1 VAEWLLPEVTS
12 YLRIFLSGHLSA
24 SSMIPPRRLTTMNGF
39 ATLCSATVIAL
50 SLAACN
56 QTPPA
61 APDTHDAD
69 VKAITDTEVQANQA
83 WASKDPDKVMAF
95 YADDAIL
102 MTPGAEMVRGKDA
115 LRDGMKQMLADPA
128 ISLTFQSSRVDVAKS
143 GDLAYSAGTYKL
155 TVTDPSTHKPIND
168 HGNYVTTFRKQADGS
183 WKAVA
188 DIASSAVPPMP
199 PPKKK

>member
-1 VAEWLLPEVTS
+1 MKAL
-12 YLRIFLSGHLSA
+12 
-24 SSMIPPRRLTTMNGF
+24 
-39 ATLCSATVIAL
+39 ATLCATAVIAL
-50 SLAACN
+50 TMTACN
-56 QTPPA
+56 PTPPP

-83 WASKDPDKVMAF
+83 WASKDADKVMAF
-95 YADDAIL
+95 YADDALL
-102 MTPGAEMVRGKDA
+102 MTPGAEAVRGKDA
-115 LRDGMKQMLADPA
+115 IRDELKQMLADPA
-128 ISLTFQSSRVDVAKS
+128 VSLTFQSSKVDVAKS
-143 GDLAYSAGTYKL
+143 GDLGYTAGTYKL
-155 TVTDPSTHKPIND
+155 TVTDPATHKPIND

>member
-1 VAEWLLPEVTS
+1 MK
-12 YLRIFLSGHLSA
+12 R
-24 SSMIPPRRLTTMNGF
+24 F
-39 ATLCSATVIAL
+39 ATLCSATLIAL

-56 QTPPA
+56 PSPTPTP
-61 APDTHDAD
+61 APDTHDVD

-83 WASKDPDKVMAF
+83 WASKDADKIMAF
-95 YADDAIL
+95 YADDAVL
-102 MTPGAEMVRGKDA
+102 MTPGSEMVQGKDA
-115 LRDGMKQMLADPA
+115 IHEAMKGMLSDPA
-128 ISLTFQSSRVDVAKS
+128 ISLTFQSSKSEVAKS
-143 GDLAYSAGTYKL
+143 GDLGYTAGTYKL
-155 TVTDPSTHKPIND
+155 TLTDPATHKPITD

>member
-1 VAEWLLPEVTS
+1 
-12 YLRIFLSGHLSA
+12 
-24 SSMIPPRRLTTMNGF
+24 MKGF
-39 ATLCSATVIAL
+39 ATLCSTTLIAL

-56 QTPPA
+56 PAPTP

-83 WASKDPDKVMAF
+83 WASKDADKVMAF
-95 YADDAIL
+95 YADDALL
-102 MTPGAEMVRGKDA
+102 MTPGAEAVTGKDA
-115 LRDGMKQMLADPA
+115 IRAELKQMLADPA
-128 ISLTFQSSRVDVAKS
+128 VSLTFQSSKVDVAKS
-143 GDLAYSAGTYKL
+143 GDLGYTAGTYKL
-155 TVTDPSTHKPIND
+155 TVTDPATHKPITD

>member
-1 VAEWLLPEVTS
+1 
-12 YLRIFLSGHLSA
+12 
-24 SSMIPPRRLTTMNGF
+24 MKGF

-83 WASKDPDKVMAF
+83 WAAKDADKVMAF

-102 MTPGAEMVRGKDA
+102 MTPGAEMVHGKDA
-115 LRDGMKQMLADPA
+115 IRDGLKQMLADPA
-128 ISLTFQSSRVDVAKS
+128 LSLTFQSSKVDVAKS
-143 GDLAYSAGTYKL
+143 GDLGYTAGTYKL
-155 TVTDPSTHKPIND
+155 TVTDPATHKPIND

-188 DIASSAVPPMP
+188 DIASSAVPPPMP
-199 PPKKK
+199 TPKKK

>member
-1 VAEWLLPEVTS
+1 MKA
-12 YLRIFLSGHLSA
+12 
-24 SSMIPPRRLTTMNGF
+24 F
-39 ATLCSATVIAL
+39 ATLCTTSLIAL

-56 QTPPA
+56 PAPTP

-83 WASKDPDKVMAF
+83 WAAKDADKVMTF
-95 YADDAIL
+95 YADDALL
-102 MTPGAEMVRGKDA
+102 MTPGAEAVHGKDA
-115 LRDGMKQMLADPA
+115 IRDELKQMLADPA
-128 ISLTFQSSRVDVAKS
+128 LSLTFQSSKVDVAKS
-143 GDLAYSAGTYKL
+143 GDLGYTAGTYKL
-155 TVTDPSTHKPIND
+155 TVTDPATHKPVTD
-168 HGNYVTTFRKQADGS
+168 HGNYVTSFRKQADGS

>member
-1 VAEWLLPEVTS
+1 
-12 YLRIFLSGHLSA
+12 
-24 SSMIPPRRLTTMNGF
+24 MK
-39 ATLCSATVIAL
+39 TLAALCAAAVIAL
-50 SLAACN
+50 SMTGCN
-56 QTPPA
+56 PAPPP

-83 WASKDPDKVMAF
+83 WASKDADKVMNF
-95 YADDAIL
+95 YADDALL
-102 MTPGAEMVRGKDA
+102 MTPGADAVQGKDA
-115 LRDGMKQMLADPA
+115 IRAELKQMLADPA
-128 ISLTFQSSRVDVAKS
+128 ISLTFQSSKVDVAKS
-143 GDLAYSAGTYKL
+143 GDLGYTAGTYKL
-155 TVTDPSTHKPIND
+155 TVTNPATKKPITD

>member
-1 VAEWLLPEVTS
+1 
-12 YLRIFLSGHLSA
+12 
-24 SSMIPPRRLTTMNGF
+24 MKGF
-39 ATLCSATVIAL
+39 ATLCCATVIAL

-56 QTPPA
+56 PAPTP

-69 VKAITDTEVQANQA
+69 VKAITDTEVQTNQA
-83 WASKDPDKVMAF
+83 WAAKDGDKIMAF

-102 MTPGAEMVRGKDA
+102 MTPGSEMVQGKDA
-115 LRDGMKQMLADPA
+115 IRGAMKGMLSDTAL
-128 ISLTFQSSRVDVAKS
+128 SLTFQSSKVDVAKS
-143 GDLAYSAGTYKL
+143 GDLGYTAGTYKL
-155 TVTDPSTHKPIND
+155 TVTDPANKKPIND

>member
-1 VAEWLLPEVTS
+1 MKLKVL
-12 YLRIFLSGHLSA
+12 
-24 SSMIPPRRLTTMNGF
+24 
-39 ATLCSATVIAL
+39 ATLCSATAIAL

-56 QTPPA
+56 PTPPP

-83 WASKDPDKVMAF
+83 WAAKDLEKVMAF
-95 YADDAIL
+95 YADDAVL
-102 MTPGAEMVRGKDA
+102 MTPGMDAVHGKDA
-115 LRDGMKQMLADPA
+115 MRAGLKDMLADPA
-128 ISLTFQSSRVDVAKS
+128 VSLTFQSSKVDVAKS
-143 GDLAYSAGTYKL
+143 GDLAYTAGTYKL
-155 TVTDPSTHKPIND
+155 TVTDPATHKPISD

>member
-1 VAEWLLPEVTS
+1 
-12 YLRIFLSGHLSA
+12 
-24 SSMIPPRRLTTMNGF
+24 MKGF

-56 QTPPA
+56 QAPPA

-83 WASKDPDKVMAF
+83 WAAKDPDKIMAF

-102 MTPGAEMVRGKDA
+102 MTPGAEMVHGKDA
-115 LRDGMKQMLADPA
+115 LHETMKGMLSDPA
-128 ISLTFQSSRVDVAKS
+128 LSLTFQSSKVDVAKS
-143 GDLAYSAGTYKL
+143 GDLGYTAGTYKL
-155 TVTDPSTHKPIND
+155 TLTDPATHKPMND

-188 DIASSAVPPMP
+188 DIASSAVPPPMP
-199 PPKKK
+199 TPKKK

>member
-1 VAEWLLPEVTS
+1 MK
-12 YLRIFLSGHLSA
+12 R
-24 SSMIPPRRLTTMNGF
+24 F

-56 QTPPA
+56 PAPPP

-83 WASKDPDKVMAF
+83 WASKDADKIMAF

-115 LRDGMKQMLADPA
+115 LRDAMKQMLADPA
-128 ISLTFQSSRVDVAKS
+128 VSLTFQSSKVDVAKS
-143 GDLAYSAGTYKL
+143 GDLGYTAGTYKL
-155 TVTDPSTHKPIND
+155 TVTDPATHKPITD

-199 PPKKK
+199 PPNKK

>member
-1 VAEWLLPEVTS
+1 MKLKVL
-12 YLRIFLSGHLSA
+12 
-24 SSMIPPRRLTTMNGF
+24 
-39 ATLCSATVIAL
+39 ATLCSATAIAL

-56 QTPPA
+56 PTPPP

-83 WASKDPDKVMAF
+83 WAAKDLEKVMAF
-95 YADDAIL
+95 YADDAVL
-102 MTPGAEMVRGKDA
+102 MTPGMDAVHGKDA
-115 LRDGMKQMLADPA
+115 MRAGLKDMLADPA
-128 ISLTFQSSRVDVAKS
+128 VSLTFQSSKVDVAKS
-143 GDLAYSAGTYKL
+143 GDLAYTAGSYKL
-155 TVTDPSTHKPIND
+155 TVTDPATHKPISD